1 MNDGSLSCSRNRFS
15 AAEFHRYQ
23 EGIMMDRA
31 SARALAEAGYMP
43 LEEYLRAFGNEP
55 SAEDLRKASED
66 FSAEAYSVRLTRPWP
81 AAGTQ
86 FSARA
91 QTSFGRRAGGRGSIS
106 RKAS

>member
-1 MNDGSLSCSRNRFS
+1 ML
-15 AAEFHRYQ
+15 
-23 EGIMMDRA
+23 DRA
-31 SARALAEAGYMP
+31 SARALADAGYMP

-81 AAGTQ
+81 GV
-86 FSARA
+86 SAELSA
-91 QTSFGRRAGGRGSIS
+91 KPQTSFSRRPGGRGSIS